1 MAVKR
6 AHGNL
11 VDLQD
16 FFRSERCG
24 LGPDSKSVNV
34 TPQLS
39 SAKYQQEQILPL
51 CITHFSQAPSDPFF
65 LAPSDSSS
73 GPFRFLVT
81 TMIYNNENSLQVQSE
96 LYLSAHLPDPPR
108 VTRPECRDGVGRGVP
123 LTCFSSPSTA
133 WGCLILR
140 WHLLSITPLVLG
152 KGLVLRI
159 LKV

>member
-1 MAVKR
+1 MKR

-39 SAKYQQEQILPL
+39 SAKYLQEQILPL
-51 CITHFSQAPSDPFF
+51 CITHFSQAPSDTFL

-73 GPFRFLVT
+73 GSFRFLVP
-81 TMIYNNENSLQVQSE
+81 TMVYNNENNLQVQSE

-133 WGCLILR
+133 WRCLILR
-140 WHLLSITPLVLG
+140 WRLLSITSLVLG
-152 KGLVLRI
+152 KGPVLRI